1 MTLKVEYDAVANAAY
16 IRFSTEA
23 VLESE
28 EVADGIVLDYD
39 TDGRIVGMEVLDARQ
54 HLPPAVLVKAA

>member
-1 MTLKVEYDAVANAAY
+1 MTLKVEYDADANAAY

-28 EVADGIVLDYD
+28 EVAEGIVLDYD

-54 HLPPAVLVKAA
+54 HLPPAVLIKAA